1 MDPEPEVD
9 GQPAVWLSTI
19 HAAKGMG
26 FSKVLLIGCQSS
38 NWENAVVS
46 AAVPVPEPLK
56 KLMLPEPAGDDDFAR
71 LIYVACTRA
80 KTGLQISFNRSVPND
95 TPSRFLEPLMDNL
108 LNLVEMETEGSVDS
122 TPEETYSV
130 KSDDYWNNLLA
141 ERCAKYTLSPTG
153 THSWSEC
160 QNRFFITQLIK
171 VPGMGSEATAFGN
184 LMHEV
189 LKMIGKQPQLQQQSA
204 WLEDTINRLFKA
216 QWFRFHPLHLDA
228 YRRYALWILPRYL
241 EKNPLPE
248 NTTFIEKAFHQVSSA
263 GMRIKGIL
271 DRVELDGDRVRM
283 IDYKT
288 GRRRDPLAPFVDHNQ
303 PGSAYWRQGMIYAGI
318 MQSVYPDAKTFEFAF
333 HYLEDEDAEE
343 VLTVS
348 PHAALDNWLHEV
360 WEEIMALKLRK
371 SCGDPD
377 CIYCQVM
384 QSFREDVNSISST
397 SLPTTP

>member
-1 MDPEPEVD
+1 
-9 GQPAVWLSTI
+9 
-19 HAAKGMG
+19 
-26 FSKVLLIGCQSS
+26 
-38 NWENAVVS
+38 
-46 AAVPVPEPLK
+46 
-56 KLMLPEPAGDDDFAR
+56 
-71 LIYVACTRA
+71 
-80 KTGLQISFNRSVPND
+80 
-95 TPSRFLEPLMDNL
+95 
-108 LNLVEMETEGSVDS
+108 
-122 TPEETYSV
+122 
-130 KSDDYWNNLLA
+130 
-141 ERCAKYTLSPTG
+141 
-153 THSWSEC
+153 
-160 QNRFFITQLIK
+160 
-171 VPGMGSEATAFGN
+171 
-184 LMHEV
+184 
-189 LKMIGKQPQLQQQSA
+189 
-204 WLEDTINRLFKA
+204 
-216 QWFRFHPLHLDA
+216 
-228 YRRYALWILPRYL
+228 LPRYL

-248 NTTFIEKAFHQVSSA
+248 NTTFIEKAFQQVSPA